1 MRGRGEFVFW
11 VFRQRHV
18 GAGCGSFRMRSH
30 PRTPFPRRA
39 ARGCAH
45 ALFRKCLSTLHVILC
60 SKKRSSSYAHQSP
73 PLYLPPHIVW
83 AALATHTTC
92 SCNSHHR
99 GVPLAW
105 LLLRHTVCA
114 PRRRV
119 VCGCICCAPACLLLL
134 HCCADL
140 RDNDPRAVSKV
151 VCPSP
156 PRTSLCG
163 KPRRTAMSAGRNHMR
178 IQLLLQTE
186 GRARL
191 VWARASR
198 QRAIGASD

>member
-1 MRGRGEFVFW
+1 LRGRGEFVFW

-83 AALATHTTC
+83 AALATHTTF
-92 SCNSHHR
+92 STHKHARALAPHLGDALKAGTTGAGGSAKSLSQWPTAR
-99 GVPLAW
+99 PLIVPSAR
-105 LLLRHTVCA
+105 LRRA
-114 PRRRV
+114 RPRRGRS
-119 VCGCICCAPACLLLL
+119 PACL
-134 HCCADL
+134 CRMA
-140 RDNDPRAVSKV
+140 S
-151 VCPSP
+151 
-156 PRTSLCG
+156 
-163 KPRRTAMSAGRNHMR
+163 GR
-178 IQLLLQTE
+178 
-186 GRARL
+186 
-191 VWARASR
+191 
-198 QRAIGASD
+198 

>member
-60 SKKRSSSYAHQSP
+60 SKKRSSSYALQSP

-83 AALATHTTC
+83 AALATHTTF
-92 SCNSHHR
+92 STHKHARALAPHH
-99 GVPLAW
+99 L
-105 LLLRHTVCA
+105 
-114 PRRRV
+114 
-119 VCGCICCAPACLLLL
+119 APAFGLWPFPPTRRPVLGA
-134 HCCADL
+134 HPRDL
-140 RDNDPRAVSKV
+140 SLSLSLSLAVLNHL
-151 VCPSP
+151 
-156 PRTSLCG
+156 TWM
-163 KPRRTAMSAGRNHMR
+163 RRGNWSG
-178 IQLLLQTE
+178 
-186 GRARL
+186 
-191 VWARASR
+191 V
-198 QRAIGASD
+198 